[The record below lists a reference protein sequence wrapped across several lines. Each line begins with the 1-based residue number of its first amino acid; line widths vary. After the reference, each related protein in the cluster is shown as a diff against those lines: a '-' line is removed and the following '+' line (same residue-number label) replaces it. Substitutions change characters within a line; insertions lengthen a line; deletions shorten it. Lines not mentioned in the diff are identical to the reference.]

1 MRPQSRCPLEGNGS
15 DPYEGYHRSVARGL
29 SICDGDPDRLAYPA
43 NFRIASMTAAGCSSG
58 MKWPESGIA

>member
-1 MRPQSRCPLEGNGS
+1 MTLALWLVVRVSEPE
-15 DPYEGYHRSVARGL
+15 VL
-29 SICDGDPDRLAYPA
+29 SICDGGPDRLAYPA

>member
-1 MRPQSRCPLEGNGS
+1 MFMTLALWLVVRVSEPE
-15 DPYEGYHRSVARGL
+15 VL
-29 SICDGDPDRLAYPA
+29 SICDGGPDRLAYPA